1 MANPLGAV
9 SERRHAPD
17 DRLRQR
23 VTAVQQKSDLPDIG
37 IAADTGLGCRRQIG
51 MKMRGKEFDQP

>member
-1 MANPLGAV
+1 MRPTTACAKG
-9 SERRHAPD
+9 
-17 DRLRQR
+17 

-37 IAADTGLGCRRQIG
+37 IAADTGLGGRRQIG